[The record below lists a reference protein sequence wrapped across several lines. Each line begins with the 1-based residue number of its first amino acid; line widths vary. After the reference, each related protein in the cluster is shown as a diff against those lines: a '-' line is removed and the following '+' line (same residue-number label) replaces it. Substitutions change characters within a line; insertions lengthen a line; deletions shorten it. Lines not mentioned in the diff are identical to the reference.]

1 MKKEILQN
9 IMIDRRS
16 TRKFTEEKVKEEDIK
31 YILEC
36 AMSGPSACFRKPWKF
51 YIVTNDEVIEKL
63 RHVSRFSNMNASCA
77 IIVCGD
83 LEKALPKEMASFW
96 IQDCSAAMENLL
108 LAAEGCGLGACWI
121 GVYPQKRVVER
132 MKDILD
138 ITNDKIIPL
147 GMVWIGYKAEEKK
160 ATCYYDDACVHYIK

>member
-1 MKKEILQN
+1 MKCIILAGGSGDRLWPLSRKNFPKQFLNLDGGNSLFQDTVTRN
-9 IMIDRRS
+9 IPYCD
-16 TRKFTEEKVKEEDIK
+16 
-31 YILEC
+31 
-36 AMSGPSACFRKPWKF
+36 KF